1 VSAGPQ
7 GSERTSEVPLW
18 VRFGHFKL
26 RHYLLLWFQE
36 IVAYLAVQL
45 GYGGIALLDNETRQK
60 LEDEADD
67 LLDQWEEEVEMADG
81 PPPEP
86 KMPLQHLLRDHHKI
100 AECIL
105 DIRDDAIA
113 RDFEDDDDFE
123 DDEDKG

>member
-1 VSAGPQ
+1 
-7 GSERTSEVPLW
+7 
-18 VRFGHFKL
+18 
-26 RHYLLLWFQE
+26 
-36 IVAYLAVQL
+36 VQL

-67 LLDQWEEEVEMADG
+67 LLDQWEEEVAMADR

-86 KMPLQHLLRDHHKI
+86 KMPLQRLLRDHHKI

-113 RDFEDDDDFE
+113 HDFDDDDDFE
-123 DDEDKG
+123 GDEDKG